1 MVEMVLGLIHHSGRS
16 GIRFITLRFATS
28 GRTCG
33 VGGVFDMA
41 DRVASKAKKPTKKLS
56 AKPAK
61 GAAVGA
67 AGRDRTGELE
77 AECGL
82 LRAELETAAK
92 RIAALEAQQKQL
104 LDRIDW
110 AIDSLRSLRD

>member
-1 MVEMVLGLIHHSGRS
+1 
-16 GIRFITLRFATS
+16 
-28 GRTCG
+28 
-33 VGGVFDMA
+33 MA
-41 DRVASKAKKPTKKLS
+41 DRIASKAKKPTKKLTGKS
-56 AKPAK
+56 AK
-61 GAAVGA
+61 GAAVSA

-77 AECGL
+77 AECGR

-92 RIAALEAQQKQL
+92 RIASLEAQQRQL